1 LPHARKLIIN
11 LIIFQVFFIYFYKF
25 LFLSFFK
32 SRMGDPGAEG
42 GGKRKHVLGVGGVAR
57 GEGQVFC

>member
-11 LIIFQVFFIYFYKF
+11 FNIFQAFFIYFYKF

-32 SRMGDPGAEG
+32 SRVRDPGAEG
-42 GGKRKHVLGVGGVAR
+42 EEKRKHVLGVGGVAR
-57 GEGQVFC
+57 GGRMF